1 MGTISRLATAAGLG
15 AAAMY
20 FYDPQ
25 RGNRRRALLR
35 DKLTRLANVSDD
47 ALDAVTQDLGHRV
60 QGLTA
65 ELRALGTPGE
75 APDQVIVARV
85 RSRLGRVC
93 SHPGAVDVTADNGHV
108 TLSGAIL
115 ADEADLVQAR
125 TGAVRGVRGVTNKL
139 RVYQHARDIPGLLQ
153 GGVMRPGEEPAYLHR
168 HWNPTGRLVASVAGG
183 GMALY
188 GLLRGGLG
196 GTLVGVPGALLLL
209 RGTTDMPIRELTGLG
224 AGRHAVYHQ
233 KEIDLQAP
241 VEEVYAFWRQVENF
255 PRIFS
260 HVDEVRE
267 TGPGRTHWVVS
278 GPAGTKLDFD
288 AVTNELIPNELIA
301 WESTP
306 DSELRNKGIVRF
318 KEARHGDQMPG
329 TRINIRMWY
338 TPPAG
343 AIGNTLAGFLDS
355 SLKNEL
361 DQAMVRL
368 KSLLD
373 LGKTSAH
380 GQRVTRQELETGRP
394 QTRASRGEGE
404 GQGQQQTGAAPTIH

>member
-1 MGTISRLATAAGLG
+1 MGTISRLVTTAGLG

-25 RGNRRRALLR
+25 RGHRRRALLR
-35 DKLTRLANVSDD
+35 DKLTRLANISDD
-47 ALDAVTQDLGHRV
+47 ALDAVTQDLGHRM
-60 QGLTA
+60 QGWMA
-65 ELRALGTPGE
+65 ELQALRTPGE
-75 APDQVIVARV
+75 ASDPVIVARV

-93 SHPGAVDVTADNGHV
+93 SHPHAVEVTSNGGNV
-108 TLSGAIL
+108 TLSGPIL
-115 ADEADLVQAR
+115 ADEADLVLAR
-125 TGAVRGVRGVTNKL
+125 TRAVRGVRNVTNNL
-139 RVYQHARDIPGLLQ
+139 RVYQTPSDIPGLQ

-168 HWNPTGRLVASVAGG
+168 HWNPTARLAASVAGG
-183 GMALY
+183 GMSLY
-188 GLLRGGLG
+188 GLLRGGIT
-196 GTLVGVPGALLLL
+196 GTLVGVPGALLFV
-209 RGTTDMPIRELTGLG
+209 RGVTDLPLRELTGLG

-233 KEIDLQAP
+233 KEIDVNAP
-241 VEEVYAFWRQVENF
+241 VAEVYDFWRRVENF

-260 HVDEVRE
+260 HVREVRE

-278 GPAGTKLDFD
+278 GPAGTTFEFD
-288 AVTNELIPNELIA
+288 AVTTELIPDELIA

-306 DSELRNKGIVRF
+306 ESELQNKGVVRF
-318 KEARHGDQMPG
+318 KEAGHGQPRRSG

-343 AIGNTLAGFLDS
+343 AIGDTLAGFLDS

-373 LGKTSAH
+373 LGTTSAH
-380 GQRVTRQELETGRP
+380 DQRVTRQELEGGRP
-394 QTRASRGEGE
+394 ERQTPA
-404 GQGQQQTGAAPTIH
+404 GQGQQQTGATPPIH